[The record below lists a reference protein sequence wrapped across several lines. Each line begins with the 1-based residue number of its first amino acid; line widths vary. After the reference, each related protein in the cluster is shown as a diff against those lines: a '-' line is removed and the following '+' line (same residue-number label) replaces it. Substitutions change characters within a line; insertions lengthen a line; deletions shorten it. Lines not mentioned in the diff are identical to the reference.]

1 MTLNAS
7 PQLAP
12 VPISRTLQENQRVFR
27 SEDLLH
33 GAGEVVI
40 RHRDQI
46 YRLRLT
52 SNDKLILVK

>member
-1 MTLNAS
+1 MTLKSS
-7 PQLAP
+7 PQPAP
-12 VPISRTLQENQRVFR
+12 APISSIFQENRRVFR

-33 GAGEVVI
+33 GAGEIVI
-40 RHRDQI
+40 RHRDQT